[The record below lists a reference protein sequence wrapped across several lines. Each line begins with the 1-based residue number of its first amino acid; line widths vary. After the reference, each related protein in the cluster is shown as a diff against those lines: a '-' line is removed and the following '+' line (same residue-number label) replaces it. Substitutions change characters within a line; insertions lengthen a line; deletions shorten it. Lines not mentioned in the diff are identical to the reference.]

1 MATKLE
7 LTQLLAT
14 RNEELQAARLRIS
27 VLEGELALR
36 PRAQSQSQ
44 AKPFVHTPYVPPQ
57 WQLDRMAALAAAK
70 AEAMRTGRCVRVA

>member
-27 VLEGELALR
+27 ILEGELALR
-36 PRAQSQSQ
+36 PRAQSQ